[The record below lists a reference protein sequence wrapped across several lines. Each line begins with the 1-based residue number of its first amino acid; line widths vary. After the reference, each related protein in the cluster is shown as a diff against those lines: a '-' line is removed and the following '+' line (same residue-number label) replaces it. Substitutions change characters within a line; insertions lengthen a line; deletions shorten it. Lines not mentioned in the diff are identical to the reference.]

1 MLKLLLAASVLIA
14 PAFCYAKPQTLLLKP
29 QQVTPVQRESICTE
43 LRISCNSDATWQLYQ
58 VPNQPKQHYVIAK
71 LKLFELEKNAQSYQ
85 LRNYWDFSNYQPL
98 TQNPHWTVD
107 GPTVAED
114 LLDENGKFV
123 RADALHLYPVLFP
136 INEKDYSIALIQRWD
151 EMYSGGGMTEEVAD
165 FLQLNPQ
172 GKYQQIFQNI
182 PFSVSRMIRACFS
195 EQDYAQSGEHC
206 HDLEKLVLNIEY
218 QQANTWRMK
227 YHYVRTL
234 SPSSDQLPMNQRKT
248 YVLNANKADAI
259 QFPRTWT
266 EY

>member
-1 MLKLLLAASVLIA
+1 MLKFLLAGCVCLFSVWGH
-14 PAFCYAKPQTLLLKP
+14 AKPQAQILKP
-29 QQVTPVQRESICTE
+29 QKITQAQRESICSQ
-43 LRISCNSDATWQLYQ
+43 LKISCNSDATWQLYQ
-58 VPNQPKQHYVIAK
+58 VPNQPKHH
-71 LKLFELEKNAQSYQ
+71 
-85 LRNYWDFSNYQPL
+85 WDFSDYQPL

-107 GPTVAED
+107 GPVAPED

-136 INEKDYSIALIQRWD
+136 VNDTDYSIALIQRWD

-234 SPSSDQLPMNQRKT
+234 SPSSDQQPVNQSKRYILKS
-248 YVLNANKADAI
+248 NDPQAI
-259 QFPRTWT
+259 QIPAAWT
-266 EY
+266 SY